1 MNIGLNIALV
11 TGLGISLTM
20 AAVALW
26 FIVSAR
32 RNRKG
37 EK

>member
-1 MNIGLNIALV
+1 VNIGLSVALV
-11 TGLGISLTM
+11 TALGVSLTM
-20 AAVALW
+20 IVVALW